1 MFLPR
6 TPTVIGWLAV
16 VTVFLLGVAACSRAK
31 MGLPKT
37 YPVTGKAVYRD
48 GSPVPEGS
56 LEFYPISGTSYRP
69 RGFIRDGTFTLKT
82 VAENTSLDGAPEG
95 EYRVTIILGQGQ
107 EPGPPLQYGKT
118 VKVRTGENNEITLTL
133 DRAKPR

>member
-6 TPTVIGWLAV
+6 TPTVLGWLALV
-16 VTVFLLGVAACSRAK
+16 ASFLLGMAACSRAK
-31 MGLPKT
+31 KDPPKT

-56 LEFYPISGTSYRP
+56 LEFFPISGTSYHP
-69 RGFIRDGTFTLKT
+69 KGFIRDGTFTLKT

-118 VKVRTGENNEITLTL
+118 VKVKTDETNEITLTL